1 MEEQMTMIEM
11 ANDERSAD
19 SLLIEYDTREG
30 VIARRNVLLGL
41 WAAGRLGLTGAD
53 AEAYAWSV
61 HFADH
66 DEAGHDDV
74 VAKVAADL
82 AASGAQVCERSIRRH
97 LREMELRA
105 FLQLSV
111 EPGFGR
117 AQLG

>member
-1 MEEQMTMIEM
+1 MLEVGTD
-11 ANDERSAD
+11 ARSSD
-19 SLLIEYDTREG
+19 PLLIDCETREG
-30 VIARRNVLLGL
+30 LTARRNVLLGL

-61 HFADH
+61 HFADF

-82 AASGAQVCERSIRRH
+82 AAAGVQVRKRSIRRQ